1 MTARP
6 SEKSESGGGRA
17 HRGPTSES
25 CDSSGCEKHRRRKRL
40 SSSSS
45 STPCAAAASCS
56 GSAAPANAR
65 GSANSP
71 LLHASGLGG
80 ATSGSVCC
88 NIRDKVLRA
97 LCTHSGSTWCR
108 SAAAAR
114 APRTHPAQHTRNE
127 VPRRRKQDATA
138 AVTDRRQRQV
148 AVTSVSSRSRAPRAG
163 PSSAAPRGRTRRWA
177 ARSSASGRSAPRRMR
192 RRPASCPGTAAGCEQ
207 SADPTRRCPG
217 LSAATLC
224 VRLPAAGKS

>member
-6 SEKSESGGGRA
+6 SEKSESGRGRA

-65 GSANSP
+65 GSATLTG
-71 LLHASGLGG
+71 LLQRSGQSAPRALSALTAVVHGAGAQQQPARCARILPNTLLLDHGTESKMQQASCN
-80 ATSGSVCC
+80 SGS
-88 NIRDKVLRA
+88 
-97 LCTHSGSTWCR
+97 
-108 SAAAAR
+108 
-114 APRTHPAQHTRNE
+114 
-127 VPRRRKQDATA
+127 
-138 AVTDRRQRQV
+138 DRRQQQV

-192 RRPASCPGTAAGCEQ
+192 RRPPSCPGTAAGCEQ